1 MHFEI
6 VKTNIIFNDR
16 LCMSKRQ
23 IKLGAF
29 IPTTSQHVAGWR
41 HPKSRPQDHLSLDY
55 VIELAKTAERG
66 LFDAYFLADGLS
78 VRWGSAAESALGA
91 GDKGVGFEPVTLFA
105 ALSAVTKHIGFIA
118 TASTTYEDPYLL
130 ARKFAS
136 LDHISQGRA
145 AWNVVT
151 TAASDTARNFGLQQ
165 HPKAEERYARAD
177 EFIEVTQKLWD
188 SWEDDAFI
196 YDKQAGQ
203 FFEPE
208 KLHEPNHHGKY
219 FKVEGALNVSR
230 PPQGYPVIV
239 QAGQSEDGREL
250 AGKYAEVIFTAQ
262 QNLAD
267 AQEFYRDVKSRL
279 LKYGRQADDL
289 KIMPGVSIF
298 VAKTEQ
304 EAQEKYALLNSLI
317 RPEIGLSL
325 LSGLSGGI
333 DLSKYDLDAPFP
345 QLKDAEINFSSRQ
358 QMMID
363 IARKHQFSIRELYQ
377 YIASARG
384 HWTLIGTPEQV
395 VDQLQEWFENEAADG
410 FNVLPPTTPAGLD
423 DFVDLIVPELQRRG
437 LYRTQYEGRSLREH
451 LGLKRPENQY
461 VLQRQHSAAS

>member
-1 MHFEI
+1 
-6 VKTNIIFNDR
+6 
-16 LCMSKRQ
+16 MSKRQ

-41 HPKSRPQDHLSLDY
+41 HPESRPQDHLNIDY
-55 VIELAKTAERG
+55 VIELAQTAERG

-78 VRWGSAAESALGA
+78 VRWGSAIEGEKGL

-105 ALSAVTKHIGFIA
+105 ALSTVTKNIGFIA
-118 TASTTYEDPYLL
+118 TASTTYEDPYIL

-136 LDHISQGRA
+136 LDHISKGRA

-151 TAASDTARNFGLQQ
+151 TASADTARNFGLEK
-165 HPKAEERYARAD
+165 HPDAKVRYERAD

-188 SWEDDAFI
+188 SWEDDTFI
-196 YDKQAGQ
+196 YNKQDGQ
-203 FFEPE
+203 FFDAS
-208 KLHEPNHHGKY
+208 KLHEPLHAGKY
-219 FKVEGALNVSR
+219 FNVQGALNVSR

-262 QNLAD
+262 QSLED

-279 LKYGRQADDL
+279 LKYGRHPDDL

-304 EAQEKYALLNSLI
+304 EAQEKYQLLNSLI
-317 RPEIGLSL
+317 HPEVGLSL
-325 LSGLSGGI
+325 LSGLAGGI
-333 DLSKYDLDAPFP
+333 NLKKFDLDVPFP
-345 QLKDAEINFSSRQ
+345 KLEDTDINFSSRQ

-363 IARKHQFSIRELYQ
+363 IARRHNFTIRQLYE

-384 HWTLIGTPEQV
+384 HWTLIGTPEKV
-395 VDQLQEWFENEAADG
+395 VDELQTWFENEGADG
-410 FNVLPPTTPAGLD
+410 FNVLPPTTPAGLN
-423 DFVDLIVPELQRRG
+423 DFVDFIVPELQRRG
-437 LYRTQYEGRSLREH
+437 LFRTEYEGSTLREN
-451 LGLKRPENQY
+451 LGLKRPENQH
-461 VLQRQHSAAS
+461 VIAQQANKAS

>member
-1 MHFEI
+1 
-6 VKTNIIFNDR
+6 
-16 LCMSKRQ
+16 MSKRQ

-29 IPTTSQHVAGWR
+29 IPTTSQHAAGWR
-41 HPKSRPQDHLSLDY
+41 HPESRPQDHLNIDY
-55 VIELAKTAERG
+55 AIELARTAEKG

-78 VRWGSAAESALGA
+78 VSWGNAKEGQRGL
-91 GDKGVGFEPVTLFA
+91 GDKAVGFEPVTLFA
-105 ALSAVTKHIGFIA
+105 ALSAVTQNIGFIA
-118 TASTTYEDPYLL
+118 TASTTYEDPYIL
-130 ARKFAS
+130 ARKYAS
-136 LDHISQGRA
+136 LDHISKGRA

-151 TAASDTARNFGLQQ
+151 TASADTARNFGLEQ
-165 HPKAEERYARAD
+165 HPDPKTRYERAD

-188 SWEDDAFI
+188 SWEDDAFL
-196 YDKQAGQ
+196 YNKESGQ
-203 FFEPE
+203 FFDVS
-208 KLHEPNHHGKY
+208 KFHEPKHQGKY
-219 FKVEGALNVSR
+219 FKVEGALNISR

-239 QAGQSEDGREL
+239 QAGQSENGREL

-279 LKYGRQADDL
+279 LKYGRHADDL

-304 EAQEKYALLNSLI
+304 EAQEKYQLLNSLI
-317 RPEIGLSL
+317 HPKVGLSL

-333 DLSKYDLDAPFP
+333 NLEKYDLDAPFP
-345 QLKDAEINFSSRQ
+345 KLEDADINFSSRQ

-363 IARKHQFSIRELYQ
+363 IARKHNFSIRQLYE

-384 HWTLIGTPEQV
+384 HWTLVGTPEQV
-395 VDQLQEWFENEAADG
+395 VDQLQNWFENEAADG
-410 FNVLPPTTPAGLD
+410 FNILPPTTPAGLN
-423 DFVDLIVPELQRRG
+423 DFVEFIVPELQRRG
-437 LYRTQYEGRSLREH
+437 LFRTEYEGKTLREN

-461 VLQRQHSAAS
+461 VVAGQQVKAS

>member
-1 MHFEI
+1 
-6 VKTNIIFNDR
+6 
-16 LCMSKRQ
+16 MSKRQ

-41 HPKSRPQDHLSLDY
+41 HPESRPQDHLNIDY
-55 VIELAKTAERG
+55 VIELAQTAERG

-78 VRWGSAAESALGA
+78 VRWGSAIEGEKGL

-105 ALSAVTKHIGFIA
+105 ALSTVTKNIGFIA
-118 TASTTYEDPYLL
+118 TASTTYEDPYIL

-136 LDHISQGRA
+136 LDHISKGRA

-151 TAASDTARNFGLQQ
+151 TASADTARNFGLEK
-165 HPKAEERYARAD
+165 HPDAKVRYERAD

-188 SWEDDAFI
+188 SWEDDTFI
-196 YDKQAGQ
+196 YNKEDGQ
-203 FFEPE
+203 FFDAS
-208 KLHEPNHHGKY
+208 KLHEPLHAGKY
-219 FKVEGALNVSR
+219 FNVQGALNVSR

-262 QNLAD
+262 QSLED

-279 LKYGRQADDL
+279 LKYGRHPDDL

-304 EAQEKYALLNSLI
+304 EAQEKYQLLNSLI
-317 RPEIGLSL
+317 HPEVGLSL
-325 LSGLSGGI
+325 LSGLAGGI
-333 DLSKYDLDAPFP
+333 NLKKFDLDAPFP
-345 QLKDAEINFSSRQ
+345 KLEDTDINFSSRQ

-363 IARKHQFSIRELYQ
+363 IARRHNFTIRQLYE

-395 VDQLQEWFENEAADG
+395 VDELQTWFENEGADG
-410 FNVLPPTTPAGLD
+410 FNVLPPTTPAGLN

-437 LYRTQYEGRSLREH
+437 LFRTEYEGSTLREN
-451 LGLKRPENQY
+451 LGLKHPENQH
-461 VLQRQHSAAS
+461 VIAQQANKAS

>member
-1 MHFEI
+1 
-6 VKTNIIFNDR
+6 
-16 LCMSKRQ
+16 MSKRQ

-41 HPKSRPQDHLSLDY
+41 HPESRPQDHLNIDY
-55 VIELAKTAERG
+55 AIELAKTAERG

-78 VRWGSAAESALGA
+78 VRWSSAVEGEKGL

-105 ALSAVTKHIGFIA
+105 ALSTVTQNIGFIA
-118 TASTTYEDPYLL
+118 TASTTYEDPYIL

-136 LDHISQGRA
+136 LDHISKGRA

-151 TAASDTARNFGLQQ
+151 TASADAAKNFNIQQ
-165 HPKAEERYARAD
+165 HPEPKERYERAD

-188 SWEDDAFI
+188 SWEDDTFH
-196 YDKQAGQ
+196 YNKETGQ
-203 FFEPE
+203 FFDAR
-208 KLHEPNHHGKY
+208 KQHQPNHQGQY
-219 FKVEGALNVSR
+219 YQVLGALNVSR

-267 AQEFYRDVKSRL
+267 AQAFYRDVKNRL
-279 LKYGRQADDL
+279 VKYGRHADDL

-304 EAQEKYALLNSLI
+304 EAQEKYDFLNSLI
-317 RPEIGLSL
+317 HPEVGLSL
-325 LSGLSGGI
+325 LSALAGGI
-333 DLSKYDLDAPFP
+333 NLAKFDLDAPFP
-345 QLKDAEINFSSRQ
+345 KIEDADINFSSRQ

-363 IARKHQFSIRELYQ
+363 IARKHNFSIRQLYQ

-395 VDQLQEWFENEAADG
+395 VDQLQEWFENDAADG
-410 FNVLPPTTPAGLD
+410 FNVLPPTTPAGLN

-437 LYRTQYEGRSLREH
+437 LFRTAYEGKTLREN
-451 LGLKRPENQY
+451 LGLNRPENQY
-461 VLQRQHSAAS
+461 VLEKRHTSQAS

>member
-1 MHFEI
+1 
-6 VKTNIIFNDR
+6 
-16 LCMSKRQ
+16 MSKRQ

-29 IPTTSQHVAGWR
+29 IPATAQHAAGWR
-41 HPKSRPQDHLSLDY
+41 HPASRPQDHLNLDY
-55 VIELAKTAERG
+55 IIELAKTAEKG

-78 VRWGSAAESALGA
+78 VRWGSAIEGELGL

-105 ALSAVTKHIGFIA
+105 ALSAVTKNLGFIA

-136 LDHISQGRA
+136 LDHISKGRA

-151 TAASDTARNFGLQQ
+151 TASPDTARNFGLEQ
-165 HPKAEERYARAD
+165 HPDPKTRYERAD

-196 YDKQAGQ
+196 YNKETGQ
-203 FFEPE
+203 FFYAE
-208 KLHEPNHHGKY
+208 KIHEPQHSGKY
-219 FKVEGALNVSR
+219 FNIQGPLNVSR

-279 LKYGRQADDL
+279 VKYGRQPNDL

-304 EAQEKYALLNSLI
+304 EAQEKYQLLNSLI
-317 RPEIGLSL
+317 HPKVGLSL

-333 DLSKYDLDAPFP
+333 NLEKYDLDAPFP
-345 QLKDAEINFSSRQ
+345 KLEDADINFSSRQ

-363 IARKHQFSIRELYQ
+363 IARKHNFTIRQLYE

-395 VDQLQEWFENEAADG
+395 VDELQNWFENEGADG
-410 FNVLPPTTPAGLD
+410 FNILPPTTPAGLN
-423 DFVDLIVPELQRRG
+423 DFVDFIVPELQRRG
-437 LYRTQYEGRSLREH
+437 LFRTEYEGSTLREN
-451 LGLKRPENQY
+451 LGLARPENQY
-461 VLQRQHSAAS
+461 VLEKQQSKAS

>member
-1 MHFEI
+1 M
-6 VKTNIIFNDR
+6 T
-16 LCMSKRQ
+16 KRQ

-29 IPTTSQHVAGWR
+29 IPATSQHAAGWR
-41 HPKSRPQDHLSLDY
+41 HPESRPQDHLNIDY
-55 VIELAKTAERG
+55 LLELAKTAERG

-78 VRWGSAAESALGA
+78 VSWGNAKEGQRGL
-91 GDKGVGFEPVTLFA
+91 GDKPVSFEPVTLFA
-105 ALSAVTKHIGFIA
+105 ALAAVTQNLGFIA

-136 LDHISQGRA
+136 LDHISKGRA

-151 TAASDTARNFGLQQ
+151 TASPDTARNFSLEQ
-165 HPKAEERYARAD
+165 HPDPKTRYERAD

-188 SWEDDAFI
+188 SWEDDAFL
-196 YDKQAGQ
+196 YDKDSGQ
-203 FFEPE
+203 FFDAS
-208 KLHEPNHHGKY
+208 KFHEPHHQGKY
-219 FKVEGALNVSR
+219 FKVEGALNISR

-250 AGKYAEVIFTAQ
+250 AAKYAEVIFTAQ
-262 QNLAD
+262 QNLVD

-279 LKYGRQADDL
+279 LKYGRQPDDL

-298 VAKTEQ
+298 VAKTEE
-304 EAQEKYALLNSLI
+304 EAKEKYELLNSLI
-317 RPEIGLSL
+317 HPKVGLTL

-333 DLSKYDLDAPFP
+333 NLEKYDLDAPFP
-345 QLKDAEINFSSRQ
+345 KLEDTDINFSSRQ

-363 IARKHQFSIRELYQ
+363 IARKHNFSIRQLYE

-384 HWTLIGTPEQV
+384 HWTLNGTPEQV
-395 VDQLQEWFENEAADG
+395 VDQLQEWFENDGADG
-410 FNVLPPTTPAGLD
+410 FNILPPTTPAGLN
-423 DFVDLIVPELQRRG
+423 DFVEFIVPELQRRG
-437 LYRTQYEGRSLREH
+437 LFRTEYKGTTLREN

-461 VLQRQHSAAS
+461 VIERKLKKEAS

>member
-1 MHFEI
+1 
-6 VKTNIIFNDR
+6 
-16 LCMSKRQ
+16 MSKRQ

-29 IPTTSQHVAGWR
+29 IPTTSQHAAGWR
-41 HPKSRPQDHLSLDY
+41 HPESRPQDHLNIDY
-55 VIELAKTAERG
+55 AIELARTAEKG

-78 VRWGSAAESALGA
+78 VSWGNAKEGQRGL
-91 GDKGVGFEPVTLFA
+91 GDKAVGFEPVTLFA
-105 ALSAVTKHIGFIA
+105 ALSAVTQNIGFIA
-118 TASTTYEDPYLL
+118 TASTTYEDPYIL
-130 ARKFAS
+130 ARKYAS
-136 LDHISQGRA
+136 LDHISKGRA

-151 TAASDTARNFGLQQ
+151 TASADTARNFGLEK
-165 HPKAEERYARAD
+165 HPDPKTRYERAD

-188 SWEDDAFI
+188 SWEDDAFL
-196 YDKQAGQ
+196 YNKESGQ
-203 FFEPE
+203 FFDVS
-208 KLHEPNHHGKY
+208 KFHEPKHQGKY
-219 FKVEGALNVSR
+219 FKVEGALNISR

-239 QAGQSEDGREL
+239 QAGQSENGREL

-279 LKYGRQADDL
+279 LKYGRHADDL

-304 EAQEKYALLNSLI
+304 EAQEKYQLLNSLI
-317 RPEIGLSL
+317 HPKVGLSL

-333 DLSKYDLDAPFP
+333 NLEKYDLDAPFP
-345 QLKDAEINFSSRQ
+345 KLEDADINFSSRQ

-363 IARKHQFSIRELYQ
+363 IARKHNFSIRQLYE

-384 HWTLIGTPEQV
+384 HWTLVGTPEQV
-395 VDQLQEWFENEAADG
+395 VDQLQNWFENEAADG
-410 FNVLPPTTPAGLD
+410 FNILPPTTPAGLN
-423 DFVDLIVPELQRRG
+423 DFVEFIVPELQRRG
-437 LYRTQYEGRSLREH
+437 LFRTEYEGKTLREN

-461 VLQRQHSAAS
+461 VLADQQVKAS

>member
-1 MHFEI
+1 
-6 VKTNIIFNDR
+6 
-16 LCMSKRQ
+16 MSKRQ

-29 IPTTSQHVAGWR
+29 IPTTSQHAAGWR
-41 HPKSRPQDHLSLDY
+41 HPESRPQDHLNIDY
-55 VIELAKTAERG
+55 AIELARTAEKG

-78 VRWGSAAESALGA
+78 VSWGNAKEGQRGL
-91 GDKGVGFEPVTLFA
+91 GDKAVGFEPVTLFA
-105 ALSAVTKHIGFIA
+105 ALSAVTQNIGFIA
-118 TASTTYEDPYLL
+118 TASTTYEDPYIL
-130 ARKFAS
+130 ARKYAS
-136 LDHISQGRA
+136 LDHISKGRA

-151 TAASDTARNFGLQQ
+151 TASADTARNFGLEK
-165 HPKAEERYARAD
+165 HPDPKTRYERAD

-188 SWEDDAFI
+188 SWEDDAFL
-196 YDKQAGQ
+196 YNKESGQ
-203 FFEPE
+203 FFDVS
-208 KLHEPNHHGKY
+208 KFHEPKHQGKY
-219 FKVEGALNVSR
+219 FKVDGALNVSR

-262 QNLAD
+262 QSLSD

-279 LKYGRQADDL
+279 LKYGRHADDL

-304 EAQEKYALLNSLI
+304 EAQEKYQLLNSLI
-317 RPEIGLSL
+317 HPKVGLSL

-333 DLSKYDLDAPFP
+333 NLEKYDLDAPFP
-345 QLKDAEINFSSRQ
+345 KLEDADINFSSRQ

-363 IARKHQFSIRELYQ
+363 IARKHNFSIRQLYE

-384 HWTLIGTPEQV
+384 HWTLVGTPEQV
-395 VDQLQEWFENEAADG
+395 VDQLQNWFENEAADG
-410 FNVLPPTTPAGLD
+410 FNILPPTTPAGLN
-423 DFVDLIVPELQRRG
+423 DFVEFIVPELQRRG
-437 LYRTQYEGRSLREH
+437 LFRTEYEGKTLREN

-461 VLQRQHSAAS
+461 VVAGQQVKAS

>member
-1 MHFEI
+1 
-6 VKTNIIFNDR
+6 
-16 LCMSKRQ
+16 MSKRQ

-41 HPKSRPQDHLSLDY
+41 HPESRPQDHLNIDY
-55 VIELAKTAERG
+55 AIELAKTAERG

-78 VRWGSAAESALGA
+78 VRWSSAVEGEKGL

-105 ALSAVTKHIGFIA
+105 ALSAVTQNIGFIA
-118 TASTTYEDPYLL
+118 TASTTYEDPYIL

-136 LDHISQGRA
+136 LDHISKGRA

-151 TAASDTARNFGLQQ
+151 TASADAAKNFNIQQ
-165 HPKAEERYARAD
+165 HPEPKERYERAD

-188 SWEDDAFI
+188 SWEDDTFH
-196 YDKQAGQ
+196 YNKETGQ
-203 FFEPE
+203 FFDAR
-208 KLHEPNHHGKY
+208 KQHQPNHQGQY
-219 FKVEGALNVSR
+219 YQVLGALNVSR

-267 AQEFYRDVKSRL
+267 AQAFYRDVKNRL
-279 LKYGRQADDL
+279 VKYGRHADDL

-298 VAKTEQ
+298 VAKTAQ
-304 EAQEKYALLNSLI
+304 EAQEKYDFLNSLI
-317 RPEIGLSL
+317 HPEVGLSL
-325 LSGLSGGI
+325 LSALAGGI
-333 DLSKYDLDAPFP
+333 NLAKFDLDAPFP
-345 QLKDAEINFSSRQ
+345 KLEDADINFSSRQ

-363 IARKHQFSIRELYQ
+363 IARKHNFSIRQLYQ

-395 VDQLQEWFENEAADG
+395 VDQLQEWFENDAADG
-410 FNVLPPTTPAGLD
+410 FNVLPPTTPAGLN

-437 LYRTQYEGRSLREH
+437 LFRTAYEGKTLREN

-461 VLQRQHSAAS
+461 VLEKRHTSQAS

>member
-1 MHFEI
+1 
-6 VKTNIIFNDR
+6 
-16 LCMSKRQ
+16 MSKRQ

-29 IPTTSQHVAGWR
+29 IPTTSQHAAGWR
-41 HPKSRPQDHLSLDY
+41 HPESRPQDHLNIDY
-55 VIELAKTAERG
+55 AIELARTAEKG

-78 VRWGSAAESALGA
+78 VSWGNAKEGQRGL
-91 GDKGVGFEPVTLFA
+91 GDKAVGFEPVTLFA
-105 ALSAVTKHIGFIA
+105 ALSAVTQNIGFIA
-118 TASTTYEDPYLL
+118 TASTTYEDPYIL
-130 ARKFAS
+130 ARKYAS
-136 LDHISQGRA
+136 LDHISKGRA

-151 TAASDTARNFGLQQ
+151 TASADTARNFGLEQ
-165 HPKAEERYARAD
+165 HPDPKTRYERAD

-188 SWEDDAFI
+188 SWEDDAFL
-196 YDKQAGQ
+196 YNKESGQ
-203 FFEPE
+203 FFDVS
-208 KLHEPNHHGKY
+208 KFHEPKHQGKY
-219 FKVEGALNVSR
+219 FKVEGALNISR

-239 QAGQSEDGREL
+239 QASQSENGREL

-279 LKYGRQADDL
+279 LKYGRHADDL

-304 EAQEKYALLNSLI
+304 EAQEKYQLLNSLI
-317 RPEIGLSL
+317 HPKVGLSL

-333 DLSKYDLDAPFP
+333 NLEKYDLDAPFP
-345 QLKDAEINFSSRQ
+345 KLEDADINFSSRQ

-363 IARKHQFSIRELYQ
+363 IARKHNFSIRQLYE

-384 HWTLIGTPEQV
+384 HWTLVGTPEQV
-395 VDQLQEWFENEAADG
+395 VDQLQNWFENEAADG
-410 FNVLPPTTPAGLD
+410 FNILPPTTPAGLN
-423 DFVDLIVPELQRRG
+423 DFVEFIVPELQRRG
-437 LYRTQYEGRSLREH
+437 LFRTEYEGKTLREN

-461 VLQRQHSAAS
+461 VVAGQQVKAS

>member
-1 MHFEI
+1 
-6 VKTNIIFNDR
+6 
-16 LCMSKRQ
+16 MSKRQ

-41 HPKSRPQDHLSLDY
+41 HPESRPQDHLNIDY
-55 VIELAKTAERG
+55 AIELAKTAERG

-78 VRWGSAAESALGA
+78 VRWSSAVEGEKGL

-105 ALSAVTKHIGFIA
+105 ALSAVTQNIGFIA
-118 TASTTYEDPYLL
+118 TASTTYEDPYIL

-136 LDHISQGRA
+136 LDHISKGRA

-151 TAASDTARNFGLQQ
+151 TASADAAKNFNIQQ
-165 HPKAEERYARAD
+165 HPEPKERYERAD

-188 SWEDDAFI
+188 SWEDDTFH
-196 YDKQAGQ
+196 YNKETGQ
-203 FFEPE
+203 FFDAR
-208 KLHEPNHHGKY
+208 KQHQPNHQGQY
-219 FKVEGALNVSR
+219 YQVLGALNVSR

-267 AQEFYRDVKSRL
+267 AQAFYRDVKNRL
-279 LKYGRQADDL
+279 VKYGRHADDL

-304 EAQEKYALLNSLI
+304 EAQEKYDFLNSLI
-317 RPEIGLSL
+317 HPEVGLSL
-325 LSGLSGGI
+325 LSALAGGI
-333 DLSKYDLDAPFP
+333 NLAKFDLDAPFP
-345 QLKDAEINFSSRQ
+345 KIEDADINFSSRQ

-363 IARKHQFSIRELYQ
+363 IARKHNFSIRQLYQ

-395 VDQLQEWFENEAADG
+395 VDQLQEWFENDAADG
-410 FNVLPPTTPAGLD
+410 FNVLPPTTPAGLN

-437 LYRTQYEGRSLREH
+437 LFRTAYEGTTLREN

-461 VLQRQHSAAS
+461 VLKNQQVQAS

>member
-1 MHFEI
+1 
-6 VKTNIIFNDR
+6 
-16 LCMSKRQ
+16 MSKRQ

-41 HPKSRPQDHLSLDY
+41 HPESRPQDHLNIDY
-55 VIELAKTAERG
+55 AIELAKTAERG

-78 VRWGSAAESALGA
+78 VRWSSAVEGEKGLD
-91 GDKGVGFEPVTLFA
+91 DKGVGFEPITLFA
-105 ALSAVTKHIGFIA
+105 ALSAVTQNIGFIA
-118 TASTTYEDPYLL
+118 TASTTYEDPYIL

-136 LDHISQGRA
+136 LDHISKGRA

-151 TAASDTARNFGLQQ
+151 TASADAAKNFNIQQ
-165 HPKAEERYARAD
+165 HPEPKERYERAD

-188 SWEDDAFI
+188 SWEDDTFH
-196 YDKQAGQ
+196 YNKETGQ
-203 FFEPE
+203 FFDVR
-208 KLHEPNHHGKY
+208 KQHQPNHQGQY
-219 FKVEGALNVSR
+219 YQVLGALNVSR

-267 AQEFYRDVKSRL
+267 AQAFYRDVKNRL
-279 LKYGRQADDL
+279 VKYGRHADDL

-298 VAKTEQ
+298 VANTAQ
-304 EAQEKYALLNSLI
+304 EAQEKYDFLNSLI
-317 RPEIGLSL
+317 HPEVGLSL
-325 LSGLSGGI
+325 LSALAGGI
-333 DLSKYDLDAPFP
+333 NLAKFDLDAPFP
-345 QLKDAEINFSSRQ
+345 KIEDADINFSSRQ

-363 IARKHQFSIRELYQ
+363 IARKHNFSIRQLYQ

-395 VDQLQEWFENEAADG
+395 VDQLQEWFENDAADG
-410 FNVLPPTTPAGLD
+410 FNVLPPTTPAGLN

-437 LYRTQYEGRSLREH
+437 LFRTAYEGTTLREN

-461 VLQRQHSAAS
+461 VLEKRHTSQAS

>member
-1 MHFEI
+1 
-6 VKTNIIFNDR
+6 
-16 LCMSKRQ
+16 MSKRQ

-41 HPKSRPQDHLSLDY
+41 HPESRPQDHLNIDY
-55 VIELAKTAERG
+55 VIELALTAERG

-78 VRWGSAAESALGA
+78 VRWGSAIEGEKGL

-105 ALSAVTKHIGFIA
+105 ALSTVTKNIGFIA
-118 TASTTYEDPYLL
+118 TASTTYEDPYIL

-136 LDHISQGRA
+136 LDHISKGRA

-151 TAASDTARNFGLQQ
+151 TASADTARNFGLEK
-165 HPKAEERYARAD
+165 HPDAKVRYERAD

-188 SWEDDAFI
+188 SWEDDTFI
-196 YDKQAGQ
+196 YNKEDGQ
-203 FFEPE
+203 FFDAS
-208 KLHEPNHHGKY
+208 KLHEPLHAGKY
-219 FKVEGALNVSR
+219 FNVQGALNVSR

-262 QNLAD
+262 QSLED

-279 LKYGRQADDL
+279 LKYGRHPDDL

-304 EAQEKYALLNSLI
+304 EAQEKYQLLNSLI
-317 RPEIGLSL
+317 HPEVGLSL
-325 LSGLSGGI
+325 LSGLAGGI
-333 DLSKYDLDAPFP
+333 NLKKFDLDAPFP
-345 QLKDAEINFSSRQ
+345 KLEDTDINFSSRQ

-363 IARKHQFSIRELYQ
+363 IARRHNFTIRQLYE

-395 VDQLQEWFENEAADG
+395 VDELQTWFENEGADG
-410 FNVLPPTTPAGLD
+410 FNVLPPTTPAGLN

-437 LYRTQYEGRSLREH
+437 LFRTEYEGSTLREN
-451 LGLKRPENQY
+451 LGLKRPENQH
-461 VLQRQHSAAS
+461 VIAQQANKAS

>member
-1 MHFEI
+1 
-6 VKTNIIFNDR
+6 
-16 LCMSKRQ
+16 MSKRQ

-41 HPKSRPQDHLSLDY
+41 HPESRPQDHLNIDY
-55 VIELAKTAERG
+55 AIELAKTAERG

-78 VRWGSAAESALGA
+78 VRWSSAVEGEKGL

-105 ALSAVTKHIGFIA
+105 ALSTVTQNIGFIA
-118 TASTTYEDPYLL
+118 TASTTYEDPYIL

-136 LDHISQGRA
+136 LDHISKGRA

-151 TAASDTARNFGLQQ
+151 TASADAAKNFNIQQ
-165 HPKAEERYARAD
+165 HPEPKERYERAD

-188 SWEDDAFI
+188 SWEDDTFH
-196 YDKQAGQ
+196 YNKETGQ
-203 FFEPE
+203 FFDAR
-208 KLHEPNHHGKY
+208 KQHQPNHQGQY
-219 FKVEGALNVSR
+219 YQVLGALNVSR

-267 AQEFYRDVKSRL
+267 AQAFYRDVKNRL
-279 LKYGRQADDL
+279 VKYGRHADDL

-298 VAKTEQ
+298 VAKTAQ
-304 EAQEKYALLNSLI
+304 EAQEKYDFLNSLI
-317 RPEIGLSL
+317 HPEVGLSL
-325 LSGLSGGI
+325 LSALAGGI
-333 DLSKYDLDAPFP
+333 NLAKFDLEAPFP
-345 QLKDAEINFSSRQ
+345 KIEDADINFSSRQ

-363 IARKHQFSIRELYQ
+363 IARKHNFSIRQLYQ

-395 VDQLQEWFENEAADG
+395 VYQLQEWFENDAADG
-410 FNVLPPTTPAGLD
+410 FNVLPPTTPAGLN

-437 LYRTQYEGRSLREH
+437 LFRTAYEGTTLREN

-461 VLQRQHSAAS
+461 VLEKRHTSQAS

>member
-1 MHFEI
+1 MA
-6 VKTNIIFNDR
+6 
-16 LCMSKRQ
+16 KRQ

-41 HPKSRPQDHLSLDY
+41 HPESRPQDHLNIDY
-55 VIELAKTAERG
+55 AIELVQTAERG

-78 VRWGSAAESALGA
+78 VRWSSAVEGEKGL

-105 ALSAVTKHIGFIA
+105 ALSTVTKHIGFIA
-118 TASTTYEDPYLL
+118 TASTTYEDPYIL

-136 LDHISQGRA
+136 LDHISKGRA

-151 TAASDTARNFGLQQ
+151 TASADTAKNFNLQQ
-165 HPKAEERYARAD
+165 HPEPKERYERAD
-177 EFIEVTQKLWD
+177 EFIELSHKLWD
-188 SWEDDAFI
+188 SWEDDTFH
-196 YDKQAGQ
+196 YNKETGQ
-203 FFEPE
+203 FFDARKQHQPE
-208 KLHEPNHHGKY
+208 HHGKY
-219 FKVEGALNVSR
+219 YHVEGALNVSR

-267 AQEFYRDVKSRL
+267 AQAFYRDVKNRV
-279 LKYGRQADDL
+279 LKYGRYADDL

-304 EAQEKYALLNSLI
+304 EAQEKYDFLNSLI
-317 RPEIGLSL
+317 HPEVGLSL
-325 LSGLSGGI
+325 LSALAGGI
-333 DLSKYDLDAPFP
+333 NLSKFDLDAPFP
-345 QLKDAEINFSSRQ
+345 KIEDTDINFSSRQ

-363 IARKHQFSIRELYQ
+363 IARKHNFSIRQLYQ

-410 FNVLPPTTPAGLD
+410 FNILPPTTPAGLN
-423 DFVDLIVPELQRRG
+423 DFVNLIVPELQRRG
-437 LYRTQYEGRSLREH
+437 LFRTAYEGSTLREN

-461 VLQRQHSAAS
+461 VLKNQQSQAS

>member
-1 MHFEI
+1 
-6 VKTNIIFNDR
+6 
-16 LCMSKRQ
+16 MSKRQ

-41 HPKSRPQDHLSLDY
+41 HPESRPQDHLNIDY
-55 VIELAKTAERG
+55 VIELAQTAERG

-78 VRWGSAAESALGA
+78 VRWGSAIEGEKGL

-105 ALSAVTKHIGFIA
+105 ALSTVTKNIGFIA
-118 TASTTYEDPYLL
+118 TASTTYEDPYIL

-136 LDHISQGRA
+136 LDHISKGRA

-151 TAASDTARNFGLQQ
+151 TASADTARNFGLEK
-165 HPKAEERYARAD
+165 HPDAKVRYERAD

-188 SWEDDAFI
+188 SWEDDTFI
-196 YDKQAGQ
+196 YNKQDGQ
-203 FFEPE
+203 FFDAS
-208 KLHEPNHHGKY
+208 KLHEPLHAGKY
-219 FKVEGALNVSR
+219 FNVQGALNVSR

-262 QNLAD
+262 QSLED

-279 LKYGRQADDL
+279 LKYGRHPDDL

-304 EAQEKYALLNSLI
+304 EAQEKYQLLNSLI
-317 RPEIGLSL
+317 HPEVGLSL
-325 LSGLSGGI
+325 LSGLAGGI
-333 DLSKYDLDAPFP
+333 NLKKFDLDAPFP
-345 QLKDAEINFSSRQ
+345 KLEDTDINFSSRQ

-363 IARKHQFSIRELYQ
+363 IARRHNFTIRQLYE

-384 HWTLIGTPEQV
+384 HWTLIGTPEKV
-395 VDQLQEWFENEAADG
+395 VDELQTWFENEGADG
-410 FNVLPPTTPAGLD
+410 FNVLPPTTPAGLN
-423 DFVDLIVPELQRRG
+423 DFVDFIVPELQRRG
-437 LYRTQYEGRSLREH
+437 LFRTEYEGSTLREN
-451 LGLKRPENQY
+451 LGLKRPENQH
-461 VLQRQHSAAS
+461 VIAQQANKAS

>member
-1 MHFEI
+1 MA
-6 VKTNIIFNDR
+6 
-16 LCMSKRQ
+16 KRQ

-29 IPTTSQHVAGWR
+29 IPATAQHAAGWR
-41 HPKSRPQDHLSLDY
+41 HPESRPQDHLNIDY
-55 VIELAKTAERG
+55 IIELAKTAERG

-78 VRWGSAAESALGA
+78 VRWGSAVEGQLGL

-105 ALSAVTKHIGFIA
+105 ALSVATKNLGFIA
-118 TASTTYEDPYLL
+118 TASTTYEDPYIL

-136 LDHISQGRA
+136 LDHISKGRA

-151 TAASDTARNFGLQQ
+151 TASADTARNFGLEQ
-165 HPKAEERYARAD
+165 HPEPKVRYERAD

-196 YDKQAGQ
+196 YNKETGQ
-203 FFEPE
+203 FFQAD
-208 KLHEPNHHGKY
+208 KVHEPLHKGKH
-219 FKVEGALNVSR
+219 FNVQGPLNVSR

-239 QAGQSEDGREL
+239 QAGQSENGREL

-262 QNLAD
+262 QTLED

-279 LKYGRQADDL
+279 LKYGRHPDDL

-298 VAKTEQ
+298 VAKTEE
-304 EAQEKYALLNSLI
+304 EAKEKYDFLNSLI
-317 RPEIGLSL
+317 HPKVGLAL

-333 DLSKYDLDAPFP
+333 NLEKYDLDAPFP
-345 QLKDAEINFSSRQ
+345 KLEDTDINFSSRQ

-363 IARKHQFSIRELYQ
+363 IARKHNFSIRQLYQ

-384 HWTLIGTPEQV
+384 HWTLVGTPEQV

-410 FNVLPPTTPAGLD
+410 FNVLPPTTPAGLN
-423 DFVDLIVPELQRRG
+423 DFVDFIVPELQRRD
-437 LYRTQYEGRSLREH
+437 LFRTEYEGKTLREN

-461 VLQRQHSAAS
+461 VTESKLNKAAS

>member
-1 MHFEI
+1 
-6 VKTNIIFNDR
+6 
-16 LCMSKRQ
+16 MSKRQ

-41 HPKSRPQDHLSLDY
+41 HPESRPQDHLNIDY
-55 VIELAKTAERG
+55 AIELAKTAERG

-78 VRWGSAAESALGA
+78 VRWSSAVEGEKGL

-105 ALSAVTKHIGFIA
+105 ALSAVTQNIGFIA
-118 TASTTYEDPYLL
+118 TASTTYEDPYIL

-136 LDHISQGRA
+136 LDHISKGRA

-151 TAASDTARNFGLQQ
+151 TASADAAKNFNIQQ
-165 HPKAEERYARAD
+165 HPEPKERYERAD

-188 SWEDDAFI
+188 SWEDDTFH
-196 YDKQAGQ
+196 YNKETGQ
-203 FFEPE
+203 FFDAR
-208 KLHEPNHHGKY
+208 KQHQPNHQGKY
-219 FKVEGALNVSR
+219 YQVLGALNVSR

-267 AQEFYRDVKSRL
+267 AQAFYRDVKNRL
-279 LKYGRQADDL
+279 VKYGRHADDL

-298 VAKTEQ
+298 VAKTAQ
-304 EAQEKYALLNSLI
+304 EAQEKYDFLNSLI
-317 RPEIGLSL
+317 HPEVGLSL
-325 LSGLSGGI
+325 LSALAGGI
-333 DLSKYDLDAPFP
+333 NLAKFDLDAPFP
-345 QLKDAEINFSSRQ
+345 KIEDADINFSSRQ

-363 IARKHQFSIRELYQ
+363 IARKHNFSIRQLYQ

-395 VDQLQEWFENEAADG
+395 VDQLQEWFENDAADG
-410 FNVLPPTTPAGLD
+410 FNVLPPTTPAGLN

-437 LYRTQYEGRSLREH
+437 LFRTAYEGKTLREN

-461 VLQRQHSAAS
+461 VLEKRHTSQAS